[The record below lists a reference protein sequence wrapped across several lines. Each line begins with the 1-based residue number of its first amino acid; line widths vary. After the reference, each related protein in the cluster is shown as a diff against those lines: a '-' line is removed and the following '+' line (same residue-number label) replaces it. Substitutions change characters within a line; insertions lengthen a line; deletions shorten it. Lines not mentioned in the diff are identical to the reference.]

1 MWLILRVRHD
11 KNGKFWP
18 MIKRREKKI
27 IENSQINQMLK
38 FRESFE
44 VAITK

>member
-18 MIKRREKKI
+18 MIKRREKKD
-27 IENSQINQMLK
+27 NRKLTDK
-38 FRESFE
+38 PD
-44 VAITK
+44 VKV